1 MNRTQA
7 NEIRASLGLAP
18 LVGDMDAKRAQKR
31 RQAANKAARAQA
43 NRDIRDLRNSNRKGK

>member
-7 NEIRASLGLAP
+7 NEIRASIGLTP
-18 LVGDMDAKRAQKR
+18 LPEVDKRAQKR